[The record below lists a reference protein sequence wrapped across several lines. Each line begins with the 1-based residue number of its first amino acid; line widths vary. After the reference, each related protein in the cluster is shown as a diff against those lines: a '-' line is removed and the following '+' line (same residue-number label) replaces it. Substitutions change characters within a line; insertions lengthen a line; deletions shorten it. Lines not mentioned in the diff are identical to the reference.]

1 MKKFKCTSSFID
13 DEDKS
18 HSYGNKIGESEYDKL
33 TSSQKRKYQLEEEDS
48 YMSRSNVAMGD
59 LLGLGIPGGIDGD
72 ITTLL

>member
-18 HSYGNKIGESEYDKL
+18 HRYGDQIGESEYDRL
-33 TSSQKRKYQLEEEDS
+33 TSSQKRKYQLEEDS
-48 YMSRSNVAMGD
+48 YMSRSNIAMGD